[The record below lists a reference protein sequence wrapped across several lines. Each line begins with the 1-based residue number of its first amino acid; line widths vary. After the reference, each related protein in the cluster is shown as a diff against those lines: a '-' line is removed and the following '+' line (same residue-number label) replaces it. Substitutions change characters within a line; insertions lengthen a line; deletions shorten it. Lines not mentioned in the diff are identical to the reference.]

1 MRFTDC
7 VSPKN
12 LVLAVAL
19 GIATVGCTGGGS
31 SSGGGGGAGGASST
45 DDFAVQ
51 SISVVTGAIWEVNR
65 PIDITFT
72 QDLDFA
78 TVSLNTITIAS
89 ASGLPAT
96 GTFTQLGP
104 RTVRFQPTCPTQAD
118 SSDAGLVPGSQ
129 PYSLVVLGSLS
140 SAGVTV
146 LSMAGDHIETSL
158 AVDFTT
164 PPLGGDIFVD
174 TQPGPPLAIVRG
186 KDGVSITETN
196 ATYLEVGGDPMNRIY
211 FEWDPMLQQGVLP
224 PGTLV
229 PINHYS
235 VLASQVSVIVHI
247 NQAVDPAASNINQNR
262 ATLSYKNSA
271 GLWNDVGTRISL
283 DENCTESGAAIRLAP
298 QGILPQGSELRVDLS
313 EGFSDLAGNATFID
327 TVNFAN
333 MVSDISFDPG
343 TMTPGTDGDEILETF
358 STSGDDPD
366 SLEDSA
372 AAFLTPQADWGGG
385 RLVAAF
391 DFEGTGGSGGNFDWR
406 VPAGQTFI
414 LDTTSASITG
424 GPNFQATTI
433 QAVINGVVDVRNMD
447 VPADAVLVIQ
457 GPNPCTILASGTVS
471 IEGRIEINGTSSR
484 GVGTLNTAN
493 LPEPGASGQ
502 GGGGGGGTASFLATQ
517 STPRG
522 GTGFGAFNV
531 NSGGG
536 QGGETSYGAGGSA
549 ARRGA
554 GGGGGNHGPDI
565 FYRWSGDPG
574 GNLVFCQELIGY
586 DGERGFAGGATGTSA
601 VTDNPRALG
610 GALGPAPFLDL
621 QEDNNF
627 FGTLLTAGGEL
638 IRGEL
643 MQVWA
648 GAGGGAGGDSV
659 SGSTFPLANF
669 TANGDEKGSGGGGGA
684 GGLSIFAIGTITI
697 VATPGGDV
705 GGQVIAEGGQGGG
718 GENTNFLDRVGGGSG
733 AGAGGHIVLS
743 SASQVIVG
751 GAAAGSLEFYNEDP
765 TASGNFSHNQRAISA
780 LGGQGGAGHDDR
792 GGSGSNGVPTSW
804 RCDAIPRDHFG
815 LNYDPIVCHPPSNA
829 IGNPPTA
836 CNYGCAFPAPDSND
850 QIFGPV
856 YGAGGDGAPGQ
867 VQVHVDDPAN
877 NFLFPDIGGMY
888 GIAGAGYADVSR
900 AIAPPPVGWQYPE
913 FVGPTLSG
921 VAADVLVPFFGK
933 DSTSQSKWIALGR
946 PEVNP
951 DGMGGF
957 NGPDSVV
964 FAFSGTNPVDGEVM
978 RTGVEVMLEAPMVG
992 PDTLGPMGVTPFIDE
1007 ATSELTMVVDA
1018 AGLAD
1023 DIYKRNP
1030 SLTRMFTVRLLDAAM
1045 VERDFTVVDATY
1057 DIALDNLHLTVAPDS
1072 DGDSLVDFRDDV
1084 TTTAPIMVSLIPRA
1098 FMMETVGIP
1107 DFFPTD
1113 TAVTITFDAT
1123 MADVDGLPDETQAF
1137 SGGTPPVGFA
1147 SDITD
1152 LNILAWD
1159 FFRFR
1164 VEFDLNTAGGGI
1176 DITTPRPSLRF
1187 VRVPYRF

>member
-12 LVLAVAL
+12 LVLAVAIGL
-19 GIATVGCTGGGS
+19 ATVGCTGGGS
-31 SSGGGGGAGGASST
+31 SSGGGAGGGTST
-45 DDFAVQ
+45 SNFEVQ
-51 SISVVTGAIWEVNR
+51 SISVVSGAIWEVNR

-72 QDLDFA
+72 QDLDFT
-78 TVSLNTITIAS
+78 TVSLNTISIS
-89 ASGLPAT
+89 SLSGLPAT
-96 GTFTQLGP
+96 GTFTLLGP

-129 PYSLVVLGSLS
+129 PYSLVVQGSLS

-146 LSMAGDHIETSL
+146 LSMTGEHIETSL
-158 AVDFTT
+158 AVNFTT
-164 PPLGGDIFVD
+164 PALGGDIFVD

-186 KDGVSITETN
+186 KDGVSLTEAN
-196 ATYLEVGGDPMNRIY
+196 ATYLEIGGDPMNRIY
-211 FEWDPMLQQGVLP
+211 FEWDAMLQQGVLP

-235 VLASQVSVIVHI
+235 IQSNQVAVVVHI
-247 NQAVDPAASNINQNR
+247 NQAVDPADTNITPNR
-262 ATLSYKNSA
+262 AKLSYRNSA
-271 GLWNDVGTRISL
+271 GLWNDLGTRVSL
-283 DENCTESGAAIRLAP
+283 DENCTESGAALRLAP
-298 QGILPQGSELRVDLS
+298 QGILPQGSEIRVDIS

-333 MVSDISFDPG
+333 MLSDISYDPG
-343 TMTPGTDGDEILETF
+343 TMTPGADGDEILEAF
-358 STSGDDPD
+358 ATSGDDPD
-366 SLEDSA
+366 SLEDAA
-372 AAFLTPQADWGGG
+372 AAFLTPQASWGGG

-391 DFEGTGGSGGNFDWR
+391 DFAGTGGSGGDFDWR
-406 VPAGQTFI
+406 LPAGQTFI

-433 QAVINGVVDVRNMD
+433 QAVINGVIDVRDMH
-447 VPADAVLVIQ
+447 VPASAVLVIQ
-457 GPNPCTILASGTVS
+457 GPNPCTILASGTVL

-484 GVGTLNTAN
+484 GVGTLNTTN

-502 GGGGGGGTASFLATQ
+502 GGGGDGGTASFLTTQ

-522 GTGFGAFNV
+522 GAGFGAFNV

-536 QGGETSYGAGGSA
+536 QGGETSYGTGGSA

-554 GGGGGNHGPDI
+554 GGGGGAFGPDV
-565 FYRWSGDPG
+565 FYRWSGDG
-574 GNLVFCQELIGY
+574 AGNLVYSQELIGC
-586 DGERGFAGGATGTSA
+586 DGERGFPGGATGTSA
-601 VTDNPRALG
+601 VTDNPQAQG
-610 GALGPAPFLDL
+610 GALGPYPFLDL
-621 QEDNNF
+621 DDENDF
-627 FGTLLTAGGEL
+627 FGTLLTANGEL

-643 MQVWA
+643 LQVWA
-648 GAGGGAGGDSV
+648 GAGGGGGGDAV
-659 SGSTFPLANF
+659 TGSTFPLSNF

-697 VATPGGDV
+697 AAAPGGTI
-705 GGQVIAEGGQGGG
+705 GGQVIAHGGQGGG

-733 AGAGGHIVLS
+733 AGSGGHIVLS

-751 GAAAGSLEFYNEDP
+751 GAAAGSLAFYNEDP
-765 TASGNFSHNQRAISA
+765 ASGGNFAHNERAISA
-780 LGGQGGAGHDDR
+780 LGGQGGAGHDNR

-815 LNYDPIVCHPPSNA
+815 LNFDPIVCHPPSTFV
-829 IGNPPTA
+829 NPN
-836 CNYGCAFPAPDSND
+836 CVVNNCSFPAPDNND
-850 QIFGPV
+850 QIGGPV
-856 YGAGGDGAPGQ
+856 YGAGGDGTPGL

-877 NFLFPDIGGMY
+877 NFVFPEIGGMY
-888 GIAGAGYADVSR
+888 GIAGLGFADISR
-900 AIAPPPVGWQYPE
+900 AIVPPPVGWQ
-913 FVGPTLSG
+913 GPDAFGQG
-921 VAADVLVPFFGK
+921 VEADVLVPFFGK
-933 DSTSQSKWIALGR
+933 DSTSQSKWISLGH

-957 NGPDSVV
+957 NGPDPIV
-964 FAFSGTNPVDGEVM
+964 FSFSGTNPVDGVVM
-978 RTGVEVMLEAPMVG
+978 RSGVEVMLETPIVG
-992 PDTLGPMGVTPFIDE
+992 PTALGTIGVTPFIDD

-1030 SLTRMFTVRLLDAAM
+1030 SLTRMFTLRLVDAAM
-1045 VERDFTVVDATY
+1045 VQKDFTVLNASY
-1057 DIALDNLHLTVAPDS
+1057 DSALDDLHLTVSPDS
-1072 DGDSLVDFRDDV
+1072 NGETLVDFRDDLG
-1084 TTTAPIMVSLIPRA
+1084 TAAPIMVSLIPRA
-1098 FMMETVGIP
+1098 FMMETQGIS
-1107 DFFPTD
+1107 DFFPAD

-1123 MADVDGLPDETQAF
+1123 MADINGLPDETQAF
-1137 SGGTPPVGFA
+1137 SGGMPPNGFA

-1152 LNILAWD
+1152 LNISDWD